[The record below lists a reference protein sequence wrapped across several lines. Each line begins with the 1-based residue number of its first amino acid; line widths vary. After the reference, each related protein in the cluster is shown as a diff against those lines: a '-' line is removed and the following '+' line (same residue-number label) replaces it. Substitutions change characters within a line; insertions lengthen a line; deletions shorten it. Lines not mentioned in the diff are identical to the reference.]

1 MGKINVEW
9 HDAHPMPKNATLD
22 QRVEWHLEHQR
33 ECHCR
38 EGLPKTVQAEL
49 DRRAA
54 KRRNAQRMGRFD

>member
-1 MGKINVEW
+1 MGKINAEW
-9 HDAHPMPKNATLD
+9 HAAHPMPKNATLD

-54 KRRNAQRMGRFD
+54 QKA